1 MYCFFLMSLFFF
13 FFFFSS
19 RRRHTRCALVTGVQ
33 TCALPISPTGFYS
46 SAVRNPFLRQLEARS
61 ERQIPF
67 STEQA
72 GDHTHQLDAGVKGK
86 NFWVTRGDLLR
97 AREWVGQGFTSA
109 LKTPDNT
116 LVFVTEE
123 EKAEIRKDQ
132 TDCMGCLS
140 QCAFSSRSEEHTS
153 ELQSLLRS
161 SYAVFCL
168 KKKK

>member
-1 MYCFFLMSLFFF
+1 MQLESGDVLLHRF
-13 FFFFSS
+13 
-19 RRRHTRCALVTGVQ
+19 
-33 TCALPISPTGFYS
+33 SPTGLYS
-46 SAVRNPFLRQLEARS
+46 SAIRNPFLRNLEARS

-109 LKTPDNT
+109 IKTPVNT

-140 QCAFSSRSEEHTS
+140 QCDFSSWLDRSEWRRVGKEVDSRCRTRWS
-153 ELQSLLRS
+153 T
-161 SYAVFCL
+161 
-168 KKKK
+168 